1 MNSKPLWVSAT
12 RRVAWTTL
20 AAATLAGS
28 LSACAPLLVGG
39 AMVGGTLVAIDRRT
53 SGAQLDD
60 ETIEIKGALR
70 LRDVVGS
77 TARVSLTSYNRLV
90 LITGEV
96 PNEADKRAV
105 EQAVARLDNV
115 RSVVNDLHIGAAISL
130 TARSNDLVTS
140 GKVKAGFVDA
150 HDLQANTIKVVTQRG
165 VVYLMGRLTER
176 EAQKAVEV
184 ARGVAGVQ
192 KVVRVFELISEREL
206 EEIRKGPATK

>member
-1 MNSKPLWVSAT
+1 MISKQLWGAASRRMALASLAT
-12 RRVAWTTL
+12 V
-20 AAATLAGS
+20 TLAGT

-60 ETIEIKGALR
+60 EAIEIKGALR
-70 LRDVVGS
+70 LREVVGA

-96 PNEADKRAV
+96 ANDADKRAV

-115 RSVVNDLHIGAAISL
+115 RSVVNDLHIGPAISL

-140 GKVKAGFVDA
+140 GKVKASFVDA

-165 VVYLMGRLTER
+165 IVYLMGRLTER

-184 ARGVAGVQ
+184 ARGVGGVQ
-192 KVVRVFELISEREL
+192 KVVRVLELISEREL
-206 EEIRKGPATK
+206 EEIRKGPAAK

>member
-1 MNSKPLWVSAT
+1 MISKQLRGSVT
-12 RRVAWTTL
+12 RRVAWAGL
-20 AAATLAGS
+20 AAVTLAGA

-70 LRDVVGS
+70 LRDVVGATS
-77 TARVSLTSYNRLV
+77 RVSLTSYNRLV

-96 PNEADKRAV
+96 PSEADKRAV

-115 RSVVNDLHIGAAISL
+115 RSVVNDLHIGPAISL
-130 TARSNDLVTS
+130 TTRSNDLVTS

-165 VVYLMGRLTER
+165 IVYLMGRLTER

-184 ARGVAGVQ
+184 ARAVAGVQ

>member
-1 MNSKPLWVSAT
+1 MISKQLWGAASRRMALASLAT
-12 RRVAWTTL
+12 V
-20 AAATLAGS
+20 TLAGA

-60 ETIEIKGALR
+60 EAIEIKGALR
-70 LRDVVGS
+70 LREVVGA

-96 PNEADKRAV
+96 ANEADKRAV

-115 RSVVNDLHIGAAISL
+115 RSVVNDLHIGPAISL

-140 GKVKAGFVDA
+140 GKVKASFVDA

-165 VVYLMGRLTER
+165 IVYLMGRLTER

-184 ARGVAGVQ
+184 ARGVGGVQ
-192 KVVRVFELISEREL
+192 KVVRVLELISEREL
-206 EEIRKGPATK
+206 EEIRKGPAAK

>member
-1 MNSKPLWVSAT
+1 MISKQLWGAASRRMALASLAT
-12 RRVAWTTL
+12 V
-20 AAATLAGS
+20 TLAGA

-60 ETIEIKGALR
+60 EAIEIKGALR
-70 LRDVVGS
+70 LREVVGA

-96 PNEADKRAV
+96 ANDADKRAV

-115 RSVVNDLHIGAAISL
+115 RSVVNDLHIGPAISL

-140 GKVKAGFVDA
+140 GKVKASFVDA

-165 VVYLMGRLTER
+165 IVYLMGRLTER

-184 ARGVAGVQ
+184 ARGVGGVQ
-192 KVVRVFELISEREL
+192 KVVRVLELISEREL
-206 EEIRKGPATK
+206 EEIRKGPAAK

>member
-1 MNSKPLWVSAT
+1 MISKQLWGAAS
-12 RRVAWTTL
+12 RRL
-20 AAATLAGS
+20 ALASLALATLAGA

-60 ETIEIKGALR
+60 EAIEIKGALR
-70 LRDVVGS
+70 LREVVGA

-96 PNEADKRAV
+96 ATEADKRAV

-115 RSVVNDLHIGAAISL
+115 RSVVNDLHIGPAISL

-140 GKVKAGFVDA
+140 GKVKASFVDA

-165 VVYLMGRLTER
+165 IVYLMGRLTER

-184 ARGVAGVQ
+184 ARGVGGVQ
-192 KVVRVFELISEREL
+192 KVVRVFELITEREL

>member
-1 MNSKPLWVSAT
+1 MNSKQLWAAAA

-20 AAATLAGS
+20 AAATMAGA

-206 EEIRKGPATK
+206 EEIRKGPSTK